1 MLFSRGRSIRGFP
14 ERFLV
19 SIALGIPAAI
29 LLSGVMLLLSGDRCR
44 AGEYMID
51 SLYSDKRAF
60 EVGDIV
66 TVLIVESAQA
76 SNEATTETKKD
87 ASISLAGGQGTGP
100 LDFIPLF
107 GLDAAMKNDF
117 DGEGKTTR
125 SGKLSA
131 TITAKVMKVLE
142 NGNLLVEGS
151 RVVEINQEKEIL
163 TLTGMARMRDISA
176 DNTIYS
182 TNLADVRISYQGA
195 GAIHDAHRQGLIS
208 RFFNWIL

>member
-1 MLFSRGRSIRGFP
+1 MFFPGIRGFARRLISP
-14 ERFLV
+14 
-19 SIALGIPAAI
+19 GMAAVI
-29 LLSGVMLLLSGDRCR
+29 SLTGLWIIHCEDSCR
-44 AGEYMID
+44 AGEYLID

-66 TVLIVESAQA
+66 TVLVVESAQA

-87 ASISLAGGQGTGP
+87 ASISLSGGQGTGP
-100 LDFIPLF
+100 LDVIPLF

-125 SGKLSA
+125 SGRLTA
-131 TITAKVMKVLE
+131 TITARVVKVLE

-163 TLTGMARMRDISA
+163 TLTGMARVRDISA

-182 TNLADVRISYQGA
+182 TSLAEVRISYQGA
-195 GAIHDAHRQGLIS
+195 GVVHDGHRQGLIS